1 MCQAS
6 EIYWWN
12 LQLGEI
18 YRHISIKSHEHLETD
33 KKSNIYQDLRENLQ
47 CNFQWELFFNLR
59 SDKN

>member
-47 CNFQWELFFNLR
+47 CNF
-59 SDKN
+59 